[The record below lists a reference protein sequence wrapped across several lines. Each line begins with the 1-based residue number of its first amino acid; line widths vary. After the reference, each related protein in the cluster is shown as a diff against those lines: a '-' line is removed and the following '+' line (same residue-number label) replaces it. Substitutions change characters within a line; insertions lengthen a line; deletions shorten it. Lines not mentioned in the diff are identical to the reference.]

1 MRPVGAK
8 EELMRRIFALV
19 MTVVLA
25 QALVIPA
32 MAGSQTR
39 YKINSTTNKSGQIN
53 SKSTSAASNQNIK
66 VKSISGRQPANIGW
80 KGYDSD
86 AAKKKKMKELANQDP
101 IKAKEDK
108 TEKGK
113 KEVKAAED
121 AVEKEKA
128 AKLAAQ
134 KALCEKYAKL
144 HISHYCHK

>member
-1 MRPVGAK
+1 
-8 EELMRRIFALV
+8 MRRIFPLA

-32 MAGSQTR
+32 MAGPQNKGSSTQ

-53 SKSTSAASNQNIK
+53 SKSSSAASNQNMK
-66 VKSISGRQPANIGW
+66 VKSISGRQPAKSSWGM
-80 KGYDSD
+80 YDAD

-101 IKAKEDK
+101 IKANEDK

-128 AKLAAQ
+128 AKLAFE

-144 HISHYCHK
+144 HIVGHGCHKKPTP

>member
-1 MRPVGAK
+1 
-8 EELMRRIFALV
+8 MRRILSLAGTL
-19 MTVVLA
+19 VLA
-25 QALVIPA
+25 QALAIPA

-53 SKSTSAASNQNIK
+53 SKSTSAASNQNMK
-66 VKSISGRQPANIGW
+66 VKSISGRQPAKSSWGM
-80 KGYDSD
+80 YDAD

-101 IKAKEDK
+101 IKANEDK

-144 HISHYCHK
+144 HIFGHGCHK

>member
-1 MRPVGAK
+1 MC
-8 EELMRRIFALV
+8 RILSLA
-19 MTVVLA
+19 MAVVLA

-32 MAGSQTR
+32 MAGSQTKGSSSR
-39 YKINSTTNKSGQIN
+39 YKINSTSIKSGKIN
-53 SKSTSAASNQNIK
+53 SKSTSAASNQNMK
-66 VKSISGRQPANIGW
+66 LKPISGRQPAKSGW
-80 KGYDSD
+80 GMYDSD

-134 KALCEKYAKL
+134 KALCEKYAKY
-144 HISHYCHK
+144 HVFGHNCHK

>member
-1 MRPVGAK
+1 
-8 EELMRRIFALV
+8 MRRILSLAVTL
-19 MTVVLA
+19 VLA

-39 YKINSTTNKSGQIN
+39 YKVNSTTNKSGQIN
-53 SKSTSAASNQNIK
+53 SKSTSAASNQNMK
-66 VKSISGRQPANIGW
+66 VKAISGRQPAKSGW
-80 KGYDSD
+80 GMYDAD

-113 KEVKAAED
+113 QEVKAAED

-134 KALCEKYAKL
+134 KALCLEHAK
-144 HISHYCHK
+144 IYHYHHC